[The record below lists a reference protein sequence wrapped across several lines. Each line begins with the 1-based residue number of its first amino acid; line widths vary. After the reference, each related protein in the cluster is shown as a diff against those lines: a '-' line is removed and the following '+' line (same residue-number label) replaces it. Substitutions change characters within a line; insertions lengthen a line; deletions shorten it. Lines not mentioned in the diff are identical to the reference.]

1 MKITDKSIQAY
12 IRQAQK
18 DTTKKYVYYA
28 IGNNLWLRVHTKTG
42 SSAWRYRIAL
52 NDDLVKSGYKFS
64 NTVIGHYPAMTL
76 LQARLKSAE
85 LMAQVKTG
93 VNPIEAAKQR
103 ELSLITLKQIFDK
116 WLTAAT
122 IKPLTREKLMGMY
135 NNHLS
140 KLANL
145 PIEQITDKMAWN
157 TIIQPIID
165 NGNHRQANIV
175 LQKLKQLCTF
185 AYQTHMINNNL
196 FDRLTIPNEY
206 KTKKIR
212 ERTLSID
219 ELVIFLAALEQ
230 AYASGLIDIR
240 YHHFIKLT
248 LLLGTRKSELATLK
262 WSYYNQAKQTILL
275 TDTKSG
281 DDLLIKLPTQAITLF
296 EELATQRI
304 NQYVFYGMKTDQHL
318 SIRTLLTYFNK
329 VTDLAK
335 ITELTIHDL
344 RRTFSSRLSGLK
356 YRLELIEKAT
366 NHRIQGTAKHYQHDD
381 MLEERYEMLQGWAD
395 YLDRIII

>member
-18 DTTKKYVYYA
+18 DTTKKYVYYS

-64 NTVIGHYPAMTL
+64 NTVIGHYPAMSL

-85 LMAQVKTG
+85 LLAQVKTG
-93 VNPIEAAKQR
+93 INPIEAAKQQ
-103 ELSLITLKQIFDK
+103 ESNLVTLEQIFNK

-122 IKPLTREKLMGMY
+122 IKPLTREKLTGMY
-135 NNHLS
+135 NNHLN

-145 PIEQITDKMAWN
+145 PIERITDKMAWD

-165 NGNHRQANIV
+165 NGNQRQANIV

-185 AYQTHMINNNL
+185 AYQTHMINSNQ

-206 KTKKIR
+206 KSKKIR
-212 ERTLSID
+212 ERTLSVD
-219 ELVIFLAALEQ
+219 ELGIFLPALKQ
-230 AYASGLIDIR
+230 AYTTGLIDMR

-262 WSYYNQAKQTILL
+262 WESYNHDKQTILL
-275 TDTKSG
+275 TETKSG
-281 DDLLIKLPTQAITLF
+281 DNLLIKLPRQAITLF
-296 EELATQRI
+296 EELKTQQI
-304 NQYVFYGMKTDQHL
+304 NQYIFYGMKANQHL

-329 VTDLAK
+329 VTELAG

-395 YLDRIII
+395 YLDGIVI

>member
-18 DTTKKYVYYA
+18 DTTKKYIYYA

-122 IKPLTREKLMGMY
+122 IKHLTREKLTGMY

-140 KLANL
+140 KIANL
-145 PIEQITDKMAWN
+145 PIEQITDKMAWD

-219 ELVIFLAALEQ
+219 ELGIFLTALEQ

-248 LLLGTRKSELATLK
+248 LLLGTRKSELAMLK
-262 WSYYNQAKQTILL
+262 WDCYNQAKQTILL

-281 DDLLIKLPTQAITLF
+281 DDLLIKLPAQAITLF
-296 EELATQRI
+296 DELATQRI

-381 MLEERYEMLQGWAD
+381 MLEERCEMLQGWAD
-395 YLDRIII
+395 YLEGVAK

>member
-18 DTTKKYVYYA
+18 DTTKKYIYYA

-122 IKPLTREKLMGMY
+122 IKHLTREKLTGMY

-140 KLANL
+140 KIANL
-145 PIEQITDKMAWN
+145 PIEQITDKMAWD

-219 ELVIFLAALEQ
+219 ELGIFLTALEQ

-248 LLLGTRKSELATLK
+248 LLLGTRKSELAMLK
-262 WSYYNQAKQTILL
+262 WDCYNQAKQTILL

-281 DDLLIKLPTQAITLF
+281 DDLLIKLPAQAITLF
-296 EELATQRI
+296 DELATQRI

-395 YLDRIII
+395 YLDGLAK

>member
-1 MKITDKSIQAY
+1 
-12 IRQAQK
+12 
-18 DTTKKYVYYA
+18 
-28 IGNNLWLRVHTKTG
+28 
-42 SSAWRYRIAL
+42 
-52 NDDLVKSGYKFS
+52 
-64 NTVIGHYPAMTL
+64 MTL

-122 IKPLTREKLMGMY
+122 IKHLTREKLTGMY

-140 KLANL
+140 KIANL
-145 PIEQITDKMAWN
+145 PIEQITDKMAWD

-219 ELVIFLAALEQ
+219 ELGIFLTALEQ

-248 LLLGTRKSELATLK
+248 LLLGTRKSELAMLK
-262 WSYYNQAKQTILL
+262 WDCYNQAKQTILL

-281 DDLLIKLPTQAITLF
+281 DDLLIKLPAQAITLF
-296 EELATQRI
+296 DELATQRI

-395 YLDRIII
+395 YLDGLAK

>member
-93 VNPIEAAKQR
+93 INPIEAAKQR
-103 ELSLITLKQIFDK
+103 ELSLITLEQIFNK

-122 IKPLTREKLMGMY
+122 IKPLTREKLTGMY

-140 KLANL
+140 KIANL
-145 PIEQITDKMAWN
+145 PIEQITDKMAWD

-219 ELVIFLAALEQ
+219 ELGIFLAALEQ
-230 AYASGLIDIR
+230 AYASALIDIR

-262 WSYYNQAKQTILL
+262 WDCYNQAKQTILL

-281 DDLLIKLPTQAITLF
+281 DDLLIKLPTQAIALF

-395 YLDRIII
+395 YLDGLAK